1 MDVIT
6 RDEFEDLLGAFALD
20 ACDSDEMAAVERY
33 ITANP
38 EVIAEVERLRT
49 AAAGLA
55 ASDALAPP
63 RDVRAAVFERAR
75 ATRAP
80 RRQTPLEVHTEVEGT
95 LVELLDEVPDS
106 ALELPTLNGLSVR
119 ELVAHLAAMESLLAM
134 WMGVPTFP
142 EVEDERLEER
152 TAAVVEVTRSW
163 TFAEVIALWR
173 RSMAAVR
180 SAAPDA
186 ATSRWFGS
194 EMPTGLVLLVRAF
207 ETWTHTDDIR
217 RSLGRALDSPS
228 AAALRTMAEGS
239 MTMVPTALE
248 KTGLTRHG
256 RSARIVLTGPG
267 GGAWNVPME
276 IGAEVGSP
284 DVTVTLPVVE
294 WCRRFS
300 ERLSAEDLDVSI
312 EGERELGTALVAAA
326 PAFAFL

>member
-1 MDVIT
+1 VDVIT

-33 ITANP
+33 MNAHP

-63 RDVRAAVFERAR
+63 RDVRASVFERAR

-80 RRQTPLEVHTEVEGT
+80 RRQSPLEVHTEVEEA
-95 LVELLDEVPDS
+95 LVALLDEVPES
-106 ALELPTLNGLSVR
+106 ALDLPTVNGLTVR
-119 ELVAHLAAMESLLAM
+119 ELVAHLAAMESVLAM
-134 WMGVPTFP
+134 WMGVPTLP
-142 EVEDERLEER
+142 EVEDDRLEER
-152 TAAVVEVTRSW
+152 TAAVIELTRDW
-163 TFAEVIALWR
+163 TLADVIALWR

-180 SAAPDA
+180 AAAPNH

-194 EMPTGLVLLVRAF
+194 TMPTDLVLLVRAF

-217 RSLGRALDSPS
+217 RALGRALEAPS
-228 AAALRTMAEGS
+228 AAAMRTMAEGS

-248 KTGLTRHG
+248 RTGLARHD

-267 GGAWNVPME
+267 GGEWNVAMA
-276 IGAEVGSP
+276 IDSEVRAP

-300 ERLSAEDLDVSI
+300 ERLSAEELDVSMR
-312 EGERELGTALVAAA
+312 GDRELGVALVAAA